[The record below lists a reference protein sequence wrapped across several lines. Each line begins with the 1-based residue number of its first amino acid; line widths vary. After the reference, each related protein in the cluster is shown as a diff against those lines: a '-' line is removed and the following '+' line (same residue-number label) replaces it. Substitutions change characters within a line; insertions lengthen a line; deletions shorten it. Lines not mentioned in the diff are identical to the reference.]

1 MAGLT
6 AEEKARRKAERQRR
20 IEEQERQMKEV
31 MEQSRSALEIMNEL
45 NADGGASVSSLGSGR
60 THSTGVPAVLEVLDE
75 EAPGP
80 LPTTSTSGKGGSH
93 PPPGHDKFMESR
105 TWGMDSATVER
116 TAPRLS
122 KTESARKFLWDEDD
136 DGAGGAVGGGAGGK
150 TTPGGGGLFSPSSRR
165 QSRESDTEEIE
176 RAIDKTIDNVVG
188 SGGDLSGAATSTVSG
203 DERRGSA
210 ISKLTST
217 LRGLAWGMG
226 DGADNNDSMTS
237 INLAPRGE
245 PAPAAPATSTPNRR
259 TAGARM
265 LTNAI
270 SHSLRNIQ
278 AADSDY
284 DNEKSHGR
292 RILTSVTMSGAATK
306 EWCFNHRRLAV
317 LVAGAAVVIGS
328 VLLIG
333 QNSGVM
339 SPSTESGRGGI
350 GLRPSMPTFH
360 FNSGSKSKK
369 SDRYKAIKASIIRAR
384 VSDESDFKDQHTA
397 QSRALDW
404 ISNEDEGKLETTDPF
419 ILQRYSLAVLWF
431 NTAYSEAEM
440 KRSPYPEK
448 GEEDEEDPTILM
460 ETWDDTDYWLTKAGI
475 CMFYGVT
482 CHHRPGTP
490 LTEVT
495 YNDNNGVTSLRLM
508 KNNLQGSLPKEIFT
522 GLPDLRVLEL
532 QGNDLVGTLP
542 IEIGNLRKIEYLKLE
557 NNSLSSTIPTEICLL
572 DRLEHLEIGNNDW
585 TGILPEEL
593 GELQQLSALG
603 VFNSQLTGTLPSSLG
618 KLVNMRQLY
627 LDFNQ
632 LTGTFPATLAALTNL
647 IDLRLRRNA
656 LSGSIPSE
664 IGNLKSLNVLY
675 LDGNELSGTSEWL
688 AWTNANSI
696 SCHCYISHRLTVLCV
711 YNSCCNVC
719 IHIFCLS
726 YNSTIDSQQT

>member
-1 MAGLT
+1 MSTQDDDASVTSGISAMAGLT

-80 LPTTSTSGKGGSH
+80 LPNTSGKGGSH
-93 PPPGHDKFMESR
+93 PPPGHDKFMESK
-105 TWGMDSATVER
+105 TWGMDSTTVER

-122 KTESARKFLWDEDD
+122 KTESARKFLWDEYD
-136 DGAGGAVGGGAGGK
+136 DGAGGAVSGGADGK

-165 QSRESDTEEIE
+165 QSRGSDTEEIE
-176 RAIDKTIDNVVG
+176 RAVDKTLDNVYG
-188 SGGDLSGAATSTVSG
+188 SGGDLSGAATSTVAD

-217 LRGLAWGMG
+217 LRGLAWG
-226 DGADNNDSMTS
+226 DGANNNDSMTS

-245 PAPAAPATSTPNRR
+245 PAPAVPAASTPNRR
-259 TAGARM
+259 TVGASM
-265 LTNAI
+265 LTNI
-270 SHSLRNIQ
+270 SHNLRNIP

-292 RILTSVTMSGAATK
+292 RILTSIIMTGAATK
-306 EWCFNHRRLAV
+306 DCCFDHRRLVV

-328 VLLIG
+328 VLLVG
-333 QNSGVM
+333 PGVM
-339 SPSTESGRGGI
+339 SPLTESGRGGI

-360 FNSGSKSKK
+360 FNSGSKSQK
-369 SDRYKAIKASIIRAR
+369 SDRYKAIKASIIRAK
-384 VSDESDFKDQHTA
+384 VSDEFDFKDEHTA

-404 ISNEDEGKLETTDPF
+404 VSNEDDGKLDSTDPF

-431 NTAYSEAEM
+431 STAYSEAEM

-448 GEEDEEDPTILM
+448 GEEEAEEPAILM

-508 KNNLQGSLPKEIFT
+508 KNTLQGTLPREIFT

-542 IEIGNLRKIEYLKLE
+542 TEIGNLRKIEYLKLE
-557 NNSLSSTIPTEICLL
+557 NNSLSSTIPTEIGLL

-585 TGILPEEL
+585 TGTLPKEL
-593 GELQQLSALG
+593 GELQKLTALG
-603 VFNSQLTGTLPSSLG
+603 VFNSQLTGTVPSSLG

-656 LSGSIPSE
+656 LSGPIPSE

-688 AWTNANSI
+688 LWTNAKPI
-696 SCHCYISHRLTVLCV
+696 YCHCCSVQSPHRFFV
-711 YNSCCNVC
+711 YN
-719 IHIFCLS
+719 L
-726 YNSTIDSQQT
+726 

>member
-1 MAGLT
+1 
-6 AEEKARRKAERQRR
+6 
-20 IEEQERQMKEV
+20 MKEV

-80 LPTTSTSGKGGSH
+80 LPTISTSGKGGSH
-93 PPPGHDKFMESR
+93 PPGHDKFMESK
-105 TWGMDSATVER
+105 TWGMDSTTVER
-116 TAPRLS
+116 AAPRLS

-136 DGAGGAVGGGAGGK
+136 DGAGGAVGGPPMGGAGGK

-165 QSRESDTEEIE
+165 QSRESDTEKIE
-176 RAIDKTIDNVVG
+176 RAVDKTIDNVFG
-188 SGGDLSGAATSTVSG
+188 SGGDLGAAATSTVSD

-245 PAPAAPATSTPNRR
+245 PASTVPATSTPNRR
-259 TAGARM
+259 TVGASM
-265 LTNAI
+265 LTNI
-270 SHSLRNIQ
+270 SHNLRNIQ
-278 AADSDY
+278 AADADY

-292 RILTSVTMSGAATK
+292 RILTSVTMTGAATK
-306 EWCFNHRRLAV
+306 EWCFDHRRLV
-317 LVAGAAVVIGS
+317 ILVVGAAIVIGS

-339 SPSTESGRGGI
+339 SPSTVSDRGGI
-350 GLRPSMPTFH
+350 GLRPSMPSFH
-360 FNSGSKSKK
+360 FNGGSRNKK
-369 SDRYKAIKASIIRAR
+369 SDRYKAIKASIIRAK
-384 VSDESDFKDQHTA
+384 VSDESDFNDEHTA

-404 ISNEDEGKLETTDPF
+404 IANEDEGKLETTDPF

-431 NTAYSEAEM
+431 GTAYSEAEM
-440 KRSPYPEK
+440 KMSPYPEK
-448 GEEDEEDPTILM
+448 GEEEDEEEPTILM
-460 ETWDDTDYWLTKAGI
+460 ETWDDTDFWLTKAGI

-508 KNNLQGSLPKEIFT
+508 KNNLQGTLPKEIFT

-532 QGNDLVGTLP
+532 QSNDLKGTLP
-542 IEIGNLRKIEYLKLE
+542 TEIGNLRKIEYFKLE
-557 NNSLSSTIPTEICLL
+557 NNFLSSTIPTEIGLL
-572 DRLEHLEIGNNDW
+572 DRLEHLEIGKNDW
-585 TGILPEEL
+585 DGTLPEEL
-593 GELQQLSALG
+593 GELQQLTALG
-603 VFNSQLTGTLPSSLG
+603 VFNAQLTGTLPSSLG
-618 KLVNMRQLY
+618 KLINMRQLY

-647 IDLRLRRNA
+647 VDLRLRRNA

-664 IGNLKSLNVLY
+664 IGNLKNLNVLY
-675 LDGNELSGTSEWL
+675 LDGNNLSGTSKWF
-688 AWTNANSI
+688 AWANEMQI
-696 SCHCYISHRLTVLCV
+696 Q
-711 YNSCCNVC
+711 CCNMRSLMYVRMYVC
-719 IHIFCLS
+719 MYVSSPYQYCIVLEFFLILS
-726 YNSTIDSQQT
+726 KKNLHFHVPYNSTIDAQ